1 MSQNESFRVAG
12 SPHVSQPSGFAALVS
27 RWLTSMGSPAHAR
40 DARLFQNQ
48 NTTRRVGAALLV
60 DAIAFLLAGPAATPL
75 GFCSA
80 KSPEFFSGGAHLA
93 LLLAGRDTSR
103 FLFC

>member
-40 DARLFQNQ
+40 DASYELVLVLGKSVLNATESRGVDQNQ
-48 NTTRRVGAALLV
+48 PTRRVGGS
-60 DAIAFLLAGPAATPL
+60 F
-75 GFCSA
+75 GFII
-80 KSPEFFSGGAHLA
+80 HLW
-93 LLLAGRDTSR
+93 SYY
-103 FLFC
+103 